1 MACPCP
7 GGRAAVSGAEGWSWA
22 GEKEKK
28 RRDGGWD
35 RNKGHRQDLGV
46 WCGEW
51 EWGRQRGKQSQ
62 KARLEGAGSRGKH
75 SSSLTFEQRVSA
87 ISASFF
93 FFFWPLCMWDLSSP
107 IRYPLSPLHWELGV
121 LITGPPG
128 KSLLLYLMNLCWF
141 HSSTFRGKCFYVS

>member
-1 MACPCP
+1 MASPCP

-22 GEKEKK
+22 GQKEKK

-51 EWGRQRGKQSQ
+51 EWGRQRGKQSR

-87 ISASFF
+87 ITVFSFF
-93 FFFWPLCMWDLSSP
+93 PSLGLWDFSSP
-107 IRYPLSPLHWELGV
+107 TRDQLVPQLGSPTE
-121 LITGPPG
+121 PPASRAW
-128 KSLLLYLMNLCWF
+128 SLN
-141 HSSTFRGKCFYVS
+141 H